1 MSTKNE
7 NKNWNSDVADF
18 SEVEDDSW
26 SITVLKPDMPMYG
39 MNVGNE
45 PRKI

>member
-26 SITVLKPDMPMYG
+26 SITVFKKPDMPMN
-39 MNVGNE
+39 NVGNE
-45 PRKI
+45 PRKV